1 MRRLCFPLR
10 LPRLGK
16 KRDEAEVL
24 HGTVGRVICVRDPV
38 PGVFREAIF
47 LLREDYLGS
56 GGDPKALLAEARRA
70 AAEYLAAHR
79 SPR

>member
-1 MRRLCFPLR
+1 MRRLRFPLR
-10 LPRLGK
+10 LPRPGG
-16 KRDEAEVL
+16 RHSEREVL

-70 AAEYLAAHR
+70 AADYLSAHR
-79 SPR
+79 LTR

>member
-1 MRRLCFPLR
+1 MRLLRFPLR
-10 LPRLGK
+10 LPWPGRA
-16 KRDEAEVL
+16 RRESEVL

-70 AAEYLAAHR
+70 ASDYLAAHR